1 MDRADNKRKME
12 LIPEID
18 PGSGFC
24 YGVVRAINQAEKNL
38 KDKQELF
45 SLGSIV
51 HNREEVNRLE
61 QAGLKVTDHHGL
73 ASMKGGT
80 VLIRAHGEPPSTYI
94 TAKKN
99 NINIIDCTCPVVLK
113 LQERIIKGH
122 AEIKNIDG
130 TLIIFGK
137 KGHAEVDGL
146 MGQINGDATVVEK
159 PSDLNSIDFSKPVVL
174 FSQTTK
180 EPADYQE
187 IVAHVRKLTDQ
198 QGGDP
203 EKVKINNTICR
214 QVSSRYT
221 NLRKFA
227 SSHSII
233 LFVSGKQSS
242 NGKVLF
248 ETCKKANPNSHK
260 IEKISEI
267 EVSWFSK
274 GEAVG
279 ICGATSTPQWQ
290 LQEVAQYLKT
300 L

>member
-1 MDRADNKRKME
+1 MQLR
-12 LIPEID
+12 PEID

-38 KDKQELF
+38 KEQKNLF

-61 QAGLKVTDHHGL
+61 KAGLKVTDHKGL
-73 ASMKGGT
+73 ESMRGGR
-80 VLIRAHGEPPSTYI
+80 VLIRAHGEPPSTYK
-94 TAKKN
+94 TAVKN
-99 NINIIDCTCPVVLK
+99 NIDIVDCTCPVVLK
-113 LQERIIKGH
+113 LQERIVKGH
-122 AEIKNIDG
+122 NEIKKVDG

-137 KGHAEVDGL
+137 KFHAEVDGL
-146 MGQINGDATVVEK
+146 LGQIDGDAVVVEK
-159 PSDLNSIDFSKPVVL
+159 PEDLEGIDFSRPVVL

-187 IVAHVRKLTDQ
+187 IAETVKKLTLD

-203 EKVKINNTICR
+203 DKVIINNTICR
-214 QVSSRYT
+214 QVSSRYS

-227 SSHSII
+227 SSHPVI

-248 ETCKKANPNSHK
+248 ETCKKANPDSHK
-260 IEKISEI
+260 IEKVSEI
-267 EVSWFSK
+267 DPSWFSE
-274 GEAVG
+274 GQTVG